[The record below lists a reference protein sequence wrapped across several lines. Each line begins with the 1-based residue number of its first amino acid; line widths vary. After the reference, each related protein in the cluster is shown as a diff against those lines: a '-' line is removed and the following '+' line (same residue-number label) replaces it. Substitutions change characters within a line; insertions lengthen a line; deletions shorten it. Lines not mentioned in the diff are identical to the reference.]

1 MLWALTTPSAE
12 ERTDLGAIEPFIV
25 WINFMDGVTISL
37 WAGAIATHSK
47 KIETKETNRERI
59 TRLY

>member
-12 ERTDLGAIEPFIV
+12 ERTDLGAIEPLIV

-37 WAGAIATHSK
+37 WAGVIATHSK
-47 KIETKETNRERI
+47 KMEVKKTNRERI
-59 TRLY
+59 V